1 MLEYSKLNVKLTDTQ
16 LRNKAGKTLR
26 MISKMLDRS
35 DLPHKLLWTTRQ
47 NTKLRYAFES
57 IISTDIRLSKAQIRK
72 IIKLGGILGA
82 LLS

>member
-1 MLEYSKLNVKLTDTQ
+1 
-16 LRNKAGKTLR
+16 

-35 DLPHKLLWTTRQ
+35 DLPHELLLTTRQ

-57 IISTDIRLSKAQIRK
+57 NISTDIRLSKAQIRK